1 VISVAVQQNRNPQ
14 EAEGQE
20 EEEEEEECHDVSMIY
35 GAAFATTRC

>member
-1 VISVAVQQNRNPQ
+1 MCDFRCSQQNRNPQ
-14 EAEGQE
+14 EAEGQ